1 MKKLMSTYRIIRKL
15 FTLMVWVILV
25 QSCNHTSLEQALD
38 KAGANRQE
46 LEQVLEHYKDDEL
59 KLKAARFLI
68 ENMDAHS
75 SLHHE
80 LYDSFY
86 QDIDSLYQN
95 HAGRGT
101 AYYRQSYE
109 TLSKNTIV
117 SCSKLNG
124 KAILNV
130 FRQNT

>member
-101 AYYRQSYE
+101 IDNLTKRYQ
-109 TLSKNTIV
+109 KNTIV